1 MASEKIVL
9 DVAAYALRAYGLR
22 ARLEPCHGTALRLAG
37 GCYRCAIRRRLHTP
51 KIFAICDRASYGG
64 DGAGKGDLFLDS
76 RTRALCHAGMVL
88 PIGIRA
94 LEDIR
99 DHNVVYVDITG
110 LVYQW

>member
-1 MASEKIVL
+1 MG
-9 DVAAYALRAYGLR
+9 AAYALRAYGLR